1 MSLCIDDLVPDFCA
15 GKMQIPLD
23 SANVTDYPNSK
34 CYTWQ
39 CSDYA
44 ALHSYCHEDKRTGA
58 IACAIR
64 ESGGEYACPGK
75 VDGQFMVNAY
85 DPDDGRD
92 HRLMDFA
99 ASGSPDEPCGV
110 SVRAPLPLAP
120 PPATPPRAHQ
130 RPQHQPQLPPSPP
143 DARTHRQH
151 HRAPGRAAATRSC
164 IDCRPAGEGWSCGS
178 CT

>member
-44 ALHSYCHEDKRTGA
+44 ALHGYCHEDKRTGA

-92 HRLMDFA
+92 HRLTDFA
-99 ASGSPDEPCGV
+99 ASGAPDEPCGV
-110 SVRAPLPLAP
+110 SVPLSP
-120 PPATPPRAHQ
+120 PPATPSRAHQ
-130 RPQHQPQLPPSPP
+130 RPQHQPHLPPSSP